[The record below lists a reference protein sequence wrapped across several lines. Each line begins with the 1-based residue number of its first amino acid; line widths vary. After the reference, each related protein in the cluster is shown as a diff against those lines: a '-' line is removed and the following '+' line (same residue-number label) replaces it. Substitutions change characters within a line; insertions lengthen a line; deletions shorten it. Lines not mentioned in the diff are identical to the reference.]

1 VPAESARF
9 TRRLGPRDRWFIALT
24 AVVTV
29 GAVIAILIGMRG
41 SESGSRDATRCV
53 VVESAGFMGAIHTRY
68 CGARATTVCRRLADR
83 EDELP
88 AQCARLSPA
97 LRP

>member
-9 TRRLGPRDRWFIALT
+9 SRRLGPRDRWFIALS
-24 AVVTV
+24 ALVAV

-41 SESGSRDATRCV
+41 SESGARDTTRCV
-53 VVESAGFMGAIHTRY
+53 VVESAGFMGAIRTQY
-68 CGARATTVCRRLADR
+68 CGARATTICRRLSAR
-83 EDELP
+83 EHELP
-88 AQCARLSPA
+88 AQCAKLAPA

>member
-29 GAVIAILIGMRG
+29 VAVIAILIAMRG
-41 SESGSRDATRCV
+41 SESGARDATRCV
-53 VVESAGFMGAIHTRY
+53 VVESAGFMGAIHTQY
-68 CGARATTVCRRLADR
+68 CGAKATAACRRLGER
-83 EDELP
+83 EQELP
-88 AQCARLSPA
+88 AQCARLAPA

>member
-29 GAVIAILIGMRG
+29 VAVIAILIAMRG
-41 SESGSRDATRCV
+41 SESGARDATRCV
-53 VVESAGFMGAIHTRY
+53 GVESAGFMGAIHTQY
-68 CGARATTVCRRLADR
+68 CGARATAACRRLADR
-83 EDELP
+83 EKELP
-88 AQCARLSPA
+88 AQCARLAPA

>member
-9 TRRLGPRDRWFIALT
+9 SRRLGPRDRWFIALS

-29 GAVIAILIGMRG
+29 VAVVAILFAMRG
-41 SESGSRDATRCV
+41 SESGARDATRCV
-53 VVESAGFMGAIHTRY
+53 VVESAGFMGAIHTQY
-68 CGARATTVCRRLADR
+68 CDAKATSACRRLTDR
-83 EDELP
+83 EKELP
-88 AQCARLSPA
+88 AQCAKLAPA